1 MLPSLRGQLRPREGA
16 GQLPVL
22 LLDQGSLPYQLP
34 ANRQERLA
42 GSSARERVLGYV
54 HEANRYEQGSYLL
67 GACAVPV
74 SRGSLAH
81 QVPRAS
87 SGLGFLDLVV
97 DHSYLGGLDH
107 AARRHQGWVL
117 QGGLEVSGPAS
128 TGP

>member
-1 MLPSLRGQLRPREGA
+1 MSRKRMGSLPA
-16 GQLPVL
+16 L
-22 LLDQGSLPYQLP
+22 LLDLGPPPYQLP
-34 ANRQERLA
+34 AARHERLA

-67 GACAVPV
+67 GACVVPV

-87 SGLGFLDLVV
+87 SGLGFLDVVV
-97 DHSYLGGLDH
+97 DHSDRGGLDH

-117 QGGLEVSGPAS
+117 QGGLEVSGP
-128 TGP
+128 